1 MPSMEYFLEHEDAI
15 KSQCKVTK
23 GTSEDSVFVKV
34 KKDGYVLYIDI
45 IYYYEY
51 YHQTAS
57 YYEPEEE
64 SYTLKSI
71 KSWEITDVERDAED
85 FRLDN
90 EEEIIKK
97 YDDILTEDELIE
109 AVLKETTLQY

>member
-1 MPSMEYFLEHEDAI
+1 MPSMNYFLEHEDAI

-23 GTSEDSVFVKV
+23 GTSEDSVSVKI
-34 KKDGYVLYIDI
+34 KKDGYVLYVDI
-45 IYYYEY
+45 TYYYEY

-71 KSWEITDVERDAED
+71 KSWKITDAERDAED
-85 FRLDN
+85 FLLEN
-90 EEEIIKK
+90 EWEIINK
-97 YDDILTEDELIE
+97 YEGILTENELIE